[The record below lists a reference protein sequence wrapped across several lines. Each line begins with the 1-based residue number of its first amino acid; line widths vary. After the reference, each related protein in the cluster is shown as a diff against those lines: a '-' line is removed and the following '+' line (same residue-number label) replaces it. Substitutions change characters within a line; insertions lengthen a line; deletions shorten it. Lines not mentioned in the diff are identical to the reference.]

1 MAVRLHSQMITEALC
16 YLRYKRQFD
25 LVADEYLKCDVLGL
39 NGRDDLLEIEI
50 KTSFADLK
58 NDKKKPKHT
67 WYGDDKSRK
76 FKPSK
81 FYFMVPE
88 ELVEKVRPYV
98 EENFPYAGIMAW
110 VPGTTRGS
118 KFVTNVKIKKQA
130 KALKNKKLTD
140 KQYIKFQKR
149 IVSSMI
155 ISKLKVLKESK

>member
-1 MAVRLHSQMITEALC
+1 MAVRLHSQMITEALA
-16 YLRYKRQFD
+16 YLRYKRQFE

-58 NDKKKPKHT
+58 NDKKKPKHGY
-67 WYGDDKSRK
+67 YGDDKSRK

-98 EENFPYAGIMAW
+98 EEHFPYAGIMAW
-110 VPGTTRGS
+110 VPGKKKGS
-118 KFVTNVKIKKQA
+118 KFLCNILIKKQA

-155 ISKLKVLKESK
+155 ISKLKLLD